1 VGTLAKH
8 VAARRSSQHLL
19 SEQLLLNWLL
29 QLLMALDHIHKKG
42 IVHRAIGLQSV
53 MIQENAHVKLANF
66 ALPGLPMVDQR
77 YLKGYL
83 SDREYCL
90 SPELCRGDGH
100 YTNKCDIWS
109 VGCVIWGLTCLE
121 YPYEGKSLAQLTRN
135 ILTKQLPTERI
146 PGCYS
151 QNFIR
156 IMTSKILNKD

>member
-1 VGTLAKH
+1 MGTLAKH

-66 ALPGLPMVDQR
+66 ALPGLPIVDQR

-100 YTNKCDIWS
+100 YTKKCDIWS
-109 VGCVIWGLTCLE
+109 VGCIFG
-121 YPYEGKSLAQLTRN
+121 
-135 ILTKQLPTERI
+135 
-146 PGCYS
+146 
-151 QNFIR
+151 
-156 IMTSKILNKD
+156 